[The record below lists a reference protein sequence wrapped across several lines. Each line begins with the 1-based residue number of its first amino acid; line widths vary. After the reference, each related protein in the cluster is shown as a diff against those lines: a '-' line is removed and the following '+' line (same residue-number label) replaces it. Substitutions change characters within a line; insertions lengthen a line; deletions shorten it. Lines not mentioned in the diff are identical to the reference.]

1 MDAIGSTMLR
11 ILEFILSLGVLI
23 VLHELGHYLISRLFK
38 IEVLEFGLGLPPRM
52 LKMFKLG
59 GTDFTLNWIP
69 FGAFV
74 LPKGENDPT
83 VPGGMASAAPLKRL
97 LVLLGGPLMNI
108 LTAVLL
114 FAVIYARVGV
124 PDLGKVLVAS
134 ISADTPAQTAG
145 MQAGDIFISADGQ
158 PITSAADLQA
168 IVQTRL
174 DQQVTFVLQRG
185 GQQITLTA
193 VPRKDHP
200 TDQGPLGV
208 TLDVPYKSGSIGETA
223 SLALKMAGYQAK
235 ELVSLPIRLL
245 KGTVTADQ
253 ARFVGPVG
261 MYNIYSQA
269 RQIDQQNTGSTTP
282 AATVNTLWLLANISI
297 ALGITNLLPLPAL
310 DGGRMLFVLPEL
322 ILRKRVP
329 AKYENMVHFVG
340 FALLLLLMVVI
351 TAQDILHPIVL
362 P

>member
-1 MDAIGSTMLR
+1 MDAIGSTLLR
-11 ILEFILSLGVLI
+11 ILEFVLSLGVLI
-23 VLHELGHYLISRLFK
+23 VLHELGHYLISTLFK

-83 VPGGMASAAPLKRL
+83 IPGGMASAAPLKRL
-97 LVLLGGPLMNI
+97 MVLLGGPLMNI

-134 ISADTPAQTAG
+134 IAADTPAQTAG

-158 PITSAADLQA
+158 PIASAADLQA
-168 IVQTRL
+168 TVQTKL
-174 DQQVTFVLQRG
+174 DQEMTFVLQRG
-185 GQQITLTA
+185 SQQVTVIA

-208 TLDVPYKSGSIGETA
+208 TLDVPYKSGTAGETV
-223 SLALKMAGYQAK
+223 SLAMNMAVYQAK
-235 ELVSLPIRLL
+235 ELVTLPVRLL
-245 KGTVTADQ
+245 RGTVSADQ

-269 RQIDQQNTGSTTP
+269 RQIDQENTGSTTP
-282 AATVNTLWLLANISI
+282 GATVNTLWLLANISI

-351 TAQDILHPIVL
+351 TAQDILNPIVL

>member
-1 MDAIGSTMLR
+1 MDAIGSTLLR
-11 ILEFILSLGVLI
+11 ILEFVLSLGVLI

-52 LKMFKLG
+52 LRMFKLG

-97 LVLLGGPLMNI
+97 MVLLGGPLMNI

-158 PITSAADLQA
+158 PIANAADLQA
-168 IVQTRL
+168 AVQTKL
-174 DQQVTFVLQRG
+174 DQEMTFVLQRG
-185 GQQITLTA
+185 SQQVTVSA

-208 TLDVPYKSGSIGETA
+208 TLDVPYKSGTAGETV
-223 SLALKMAGYQAK
+223 SLAMNMAVYQAK
-235 ELVSLPIRLL
+235 ELVSLPVRLL
-245 KGTVTADQ
+245 KGTVSANQ

-269 RQIDQQNTGSTTP
+269 RQIDQENTGSTTP
-282 AATVNTLWLLANISI
+282 GATVNTLWLLANISI

-351 TAQDILHPIVL
+351 TAQDILNPIVL